1 MIWCKKR
8 CWRSGSGS
16 VIYRG
21 SNAGWKIRSTSGR
34 VAGAA
39 KGYRY
44 TEIAAQLG
52 VSVGTVQ
59 GYLGRIRALGR
70 AFFGVD
76 GNKRVLD
83 VVNKSGTSAR
93 DIPDSN
99 QVEEVSNDETMEDAD
114 GSSRFSDD
122 TESAEE

>member
-1 MIWCKKR
+1 
-8 CWRSGSGS
+8 
-16 VIYRG
+16 
-21 SNAGWKIRSTSGR
+21 
-34 VAGAA
+34 
-39 KGYRY
+39 
-44 TEIAAQLG
+44 
-52 VSVGTVQ
+52 
-59 GYLGRIRALGR
+59 
-70 AFFGVD
+70 VD

-99 QVEEVSNDETMEDAD
+99 QVEQVSNDETMEDAD